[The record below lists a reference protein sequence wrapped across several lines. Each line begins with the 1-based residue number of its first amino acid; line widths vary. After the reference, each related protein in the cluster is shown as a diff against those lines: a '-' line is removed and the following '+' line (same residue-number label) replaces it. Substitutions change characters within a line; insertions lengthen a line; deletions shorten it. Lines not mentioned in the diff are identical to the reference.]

1 MKSISFASASTGIKM
16 PIRRLGAGVLMMG
29 LAMSASAKDGSPTDT
44 ATLPSIL
51 KPTSTVNPI
60 PIIKSNPTARPNPT
74 ARHTVRNRSKHWLE
88 VGVASWYGGKFQGR
102 KTAGGEI
109 YDMYR
114 MTCAHPSLPL
124 GTWLRVTNMHNHKT
138 TFVRVNDRGP
148 VLEGRI
154 VDLSFAAARV
164 LGLEGIGRV
173 KLESIEESDPDLAVA
188 LVAQLKMPDIY
199 TIAGR

>member
-1 MKSISFASASTGIKM
+1 
-16 PIRRLGAGVLMMG
+16 MMG

>member
-1 MKSISFASASTGIKM
+1 
-16 PIRRLGAGVLMMG
+16 MMG

-60 PIIKSNPTARPNPT
+60 PIIKSNPTARPNLS

-124 GTWLRVTNMHNHKT
+124 GTWLRVTNMHNHNNI
-138 TFVRVNDRGP
+138 RSS
-148 VLEGRI
+148 E
-154 VDLSFAAARV
+154 
-164 LGLEGIGRV
+164 
-173 KLESIEESDPDLAVA
+173 
-188 LVAQLKMPDIY
+188 
-199 TIAGR
+199 